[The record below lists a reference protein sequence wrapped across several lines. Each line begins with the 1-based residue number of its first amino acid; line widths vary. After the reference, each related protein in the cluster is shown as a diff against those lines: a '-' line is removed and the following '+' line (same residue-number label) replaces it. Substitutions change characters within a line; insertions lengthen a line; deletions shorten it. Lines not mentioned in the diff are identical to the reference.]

1 MVVSKMEITTQN
13 SAVSILEI
21 VVLKLLRNPRQLHI
35 LCRLRF
41 EYVTNVQYIKHILH
55 KAVQYI
61 KYFFFYW
68 LIYHINVQYA
78 KQISI

>member
-21 VVLKLLRNPRQLHI
+21 VVLKLPRNPRQL
-35 LCRLRF
+35 RVW
-41 EYVTNVQYIKHILH
+41 YVLYDKKVNVQYIEHILH
-55 KAVQYI
+55 KTVQHI
-61 KYFFFYW
+61 KHFSFYR